1 MAKELPYFK
10 FVVNEWIT
18 GDITLEDYHTQGVFI
33 SICAYYWSKDCDVTI
48 ETIRKRFKHE
58 DESINYLLNSNII
71 KQENGYCIINFLN
84 EQKDSKAVQK
94 IVNREN
100 GSKGGRP
107 RKTETKPN
115 GLFFDNRNET
125 ETKPK
130 HNQYKGKERKGDNTM
145 EKSKRFIPPTIEQ
158 VKDYFREKG
167 YADAVAIRAFEYY
180 DTANWHDASGKPVKN
195 WKQKMIA
202 VWFKPEN
209 EYKPSPAPLQ
219 PRHEDQLYDHV
230 MAHVKKYGQ

>member
-1 MAKELPYFK
+1 MA
-10 FVVNEWIT
+10 
-18 GDITLEDYHTQGVFI
+18 QG
-33 SICAYYWSKDCDVTI
+33 K
-48 ETIRKRFKHE
+48 RKIIVYSDWGATFEKLTDEEAGRLIKHFFSYIN
-58 DESINYLLNSNII
+58 DENPQSPDRLTEIAFEPI
-71 KQENGYCIINFLN
+71 KQTL
-84 EQKDSKAVQK
+84 KRDLSKWEEKASK
-94 IVNREN
+94 NREN
-100 GSKGGRP
+100 GALGGRP
-107 RKTETKPN
+107 SGKNNPKNPDGFLKTQNNPKKPVSVSDSVSDSVSKRRKT
-115 GLFFDNRNET
+115 F
-125 ETKPK
+125 
-130 HNQYKGKERKGDNTM
+130 
-145 EKSKRFIPPTIEQ
+145 SPPTLDE
-158 VKDYFREKG
+158 VKSFFSEKG